1 MWLALTYVDF
11 FVTFQVAE
19 QTCILQIYKELIFVI
34 TNKLMG

>member
-1 MWLALTYVDF
+1 MWLAWTDMDF

-19 QTCILQIYKELIFVI
+19 QTCILQINKELIFVI